1 LGVRGLHL
9 EARATCVGRGHGVW
23 AVICSR
29 RARSVGAGA
38 AVAERDTRLTGGAE
52 ASVGWSE
59 QTGSE
64 R

>member
-1 LGVRGLHL
+1 M
-9 EARATCVGRGHGVW
+9 CVGQGHGVW
-23 AVICSR
+23 ATICSR
-29 RARSVGAGA
+29 GARSVGVGA

-52 ASVGWSE
+52 ASVGGRE

>member
-1 LGVRGLHL
+1 
-9 EARATCVGRGHGVW
+9 VW